1 MAVYIMEGPLSKW
14 TNVMKGWQY
23 RWFVLD
29 DNAGLLSYYTSKEKM
44 MRGSRRG
51 CVRLRDAIIG
61 IDDEDDSTF
70 TITVDQKVFHFQ
82 ARDDDE
88 RKEWTGALEDT
99 ILRHKILQVEPHFV
113 PSLEEFD
120 RKLAEA
126 DAYLQLLIENET
138 RIFLKFYFVF
148 FNGKGLSHSRS
159 TVILE
164 MIEAITKSIMLLQL
178 AKVCF
183 TDMPHERHKRA
194 TVLPISPTPSIPILT
209 QQQVYIPT
217 ESADTFHQTESI
229 CNVAW
234 SYAARRYPS
243 PPRVTAPT
251 SLDVECSA
259 LTTRPPPMYQSMPQA
274 PHLPLPTE
282 TSLPPATSYSSSEDE
297 GDEFYD
303 ADEDIRSSKSS
314 LEANQN
320 IEPSSATLQAIDV
333 NSVDCVPSVEE
344 EILKVDSDVVPHEN
358 GDMFMQEENSNDNKD
373 GESVEEHKSVI
384 MHLLS
389 QVKLGM
395 DLTKVV
401 LPTFILE
408 RRSLLEM
415 YADFFAHPDLFV
427 EVGEKE
433 TAEERMVAC
442 LRFYLSTFSAGRNS
456 SVAKKPYNPI
466 IGETFQCIY
475 HVPPG
480 LQGPEQPTVVA
491 DGPIP
496 WAKSNQLT
504 FYSEQVSHHP
514 PVSAFYTELKDKR
527 MQFNGHIWTKSK
539 FLGLSIGVHNIG
551 QGCLRLLDRDE
562 EYIINFPNG
571 YGRSILTVPWVEL
584 GGDCTITC
592 EKTGYNAFIKFHT
605 KPFYGGKAHRI
616 SAEIFAPNEKKPLCT
631 VEGDWNDHMFIKY
644 TSGCNDSFFNAKKKM
659 KTQKL
664 VRKIEL
670 QGELESRRLW
680 EKVTFNLHNN
690 NIDEATDGKRFLE
703 DRQRAEAKHRLE
715 NGIVYK
721 PKLFHEDDC
730 QNWIFNNPLTARTS
744 S

>member
-1 MAVYIMEGPLSKW
+1 VYIMEGPLSKW

-99 ILRHKILQVEPHFV
+99 ILRHSQRQILQVEPHFV

-126 DAYLQLLIENET
+126 DAYLQLLIENVQAIEEKSAKSESAT
-138 RIFLKFYFVF
+138 DKQ
-148 FNGKGLSHSRS
+148 
-159 TVILE
+159 E

-178 AKVCF
+178 AKVCLNADDIHPLF
-183 TDMPHERHKRA
+183 KASINVCSLITSPRPMLTNPGFRSAQLLSNSAVSIRICATSRA
-194 TVLPISPTPSIPILT
+194 TRAPCSTARITHQGHVVSTPTPA
-209 QQQVYIPT
+209 PT
-217 ESADTFHQTESI
+217 CRTNGTSEPQCF
-229 CNVAW
+229 
-234 SYAARRYPS
+234 RYH
-243 PPRVTAPT
+243 PPRVSQLSSHP
-251 SLDVECSA
+251 
-259 LTTRPPPMYQSMPQA
+259 
-274 PHLPLPTE
+274 

-730 QNWIFNNPLTARTS
+730 QNWIFNNPLTAR
-744 S
+744 

>member
-1 MAVYIMEGPLSKW
+1 MEGPLSKW

-99 ILRHKILQVEPHFV
+99 ILRHSQRQVLLSNTTSFYITVKYMGLGKKLDLYCIQNGLNLILHSVAQTAVTSNSPQNNPPQIIFSNNRTAGGDGRRDGDYDTSIGTSVDGEVVVRPETHDVVATTSSENDDMTECDTDLV
-113 PSLEEFD
+113 P
-120 RKLAEA
+120 
-126 DAYLQLLIENET
+126 
-138 RIFLKFYFVF
+138 
-148 FNGKGLSHSRS
+148 
-159 TVILE
+159 
-164 MIEAITKSIMLLQL
+164 
-178 AKVCF
+178 
-183 TDMPHERHKRA
+183 
-194 TVLPISPTPSIPILT
+194 
-209 QQQVYIPT
+209 
-217 ESADTFHQTESI
+217 
-229 CNVAW
+229 
-234 SYAARRYPS
+234 
-243 PPRVTAPT
+243 TAP
-251 SLDVECSA
+251 SKFLNPIFYSPE
-259 LTTRPPPMYQSMPQA
+259 A

-303 ADEDIRSSKSS
+303 ADEDIRSSKYSDNVKVLMSLFSKLGDRLRSVNNSRAPHSRSKSS

-373 GESVEEHKSVI
+373 VEEHKSVI

-480 LQGPEQPTVVA
+480 LQGPEQPTVA

-644 TSGCNDSFFNAKKKM
+644 TSGVSWNAEDITRIQLVFKFV
-659 KTQKL
+659 TIIRKL

-721 PKLFHEDDC
+721 PK
-730 QNWIFNNPLTARTS
+730 
-744 S
+744 

>member
-1 MAVYIMEGPLSKW
+1 MEGPLSKW

-99 ILRHKILQVEPHFV
+99 ILRHSQRQVEPHFV

-126 DAYLQLLIENET
+126 DAYLQLLIENVQ
-138 RIFLKFYFVF
+138 FYFVF

-159 TVILE
+159 TVILVTVAGNLTE
-164 MIEAITKSIMLLQL
+164 QNINLQL
-178 AKVCF
+178 VYLHPF
-183 TDMPHERHKRA
+183 TRKAFSNWQKLLESSKA
-194 TVLPISPTPSIPILT
+194 VLGALKPI
-209 QQQVYIPT
+209 
-217 ESADTFHQTESI
+217 FHSFK
-229 CNVAW
+229 
-234 SYAARRYPS
+234 
-243 PPRVTAPT
+243 
-251 SLDVECSA
+251 
-259 LTTRPPPMYQSMPQA
+259 A

-303 ADEDIRSSKSS
+303 ADEDIRSSFKFSKGKSS

-344 EILKVDSDVVPHEN
+344 EILKVDSDVSS
-358 GDMFMQEENSNDNKD
+358 MFS

-475 HVPPG
+475 HVPPVSYN
-480 LQGPEQPTVVA
+480 LLPTVQVA

-644 TSGCNDSFFNAKKKM
+644 TSGVSWNAEDI
-659 KTQKL
+659 TRIQLVNLYKL
-664 VRKIEL
+664 CMVA
-670 QGELESRRLW
+670 GELESRRLW